1 MQFRQ
6 LVCLTALIAASVT
19 ACGKDDTGDAQRVAL
34 TQRQKDSILAQS
46 RIPGARAVKRAL
58 INTDSAAA
66 RQARL
71 DSALRE
77 P

>member
-1 MQFRQ
+1 MTPETLSGR
-6 LVCLTALIAASVT
+6 LSPSARRIAFWHSP
-19 ACGKDDTGDAQRVAL
+19 G
-34 TQRQKDSILAQS
+34 
-46 RIPGARAVKRAL
+46 PGARAVKRAL